1 MPLFQKKS
9 PEPEPPKVTGKDVL
23 RGALKNYNRR
33 PAAIAGLNED
43 LRISA
48 GALDAFAGGADNL
61 PAEKLTGLA
70 KFLWGG
76 HVEFDPESG
85 MLRSAHREPARSLG
99 VRAPPSPIKS
109 REDVAAF
116 FGAASASETR
126 RISESPGRPSREGRT
141 DRSAAKDSPK
151 RAGSAKAEKAG
162 TGRRRLPR
170 VRELRTSQPFN
181 SIT

>member
-116 FGAASASETR
+116 FGAPAPTPAGA
-126 RISESPGRPSREGRT
+126 PQPVKPPPAKAGPAWPSREGW
-141 DRSAAKDSPK
+141 A
-151 RAGSAKAEKAG
+151 
-162 TGRRRLPR
+162 
-170 VRELRTSQPFN
+170 
-181 SIT
+181 